1 MKFLIRT
8 EGRWSLA
15 PSEGSSGVQP
25 RGRSGT
31 YSLDTV
37 SGQMLSDKTKV
48 GSLSIR
54 AIGDKD
60 ELELP
65 AGPLG
70 SFDFEIC
77 IGEVMKQ
84 IQSPS
89 NAGAYFVLPSQMNAA
104 EYPHYAPEAIVRDV
118 NDYRWDRTAGPRGQ
132 LSGHPAVAQFL
143 LDNASTSARKGGI
156 NTVRE
161 MLRSLRTESTY
172 VRPQSDVSKE
182 VKRVLN
188 DFKLQNG
195 YLAVPKLIS
204 MLSAKTG
211 MEVRNTVRQVLE
223 KHLAKLRTVAVL
235 DVPTRGLGHDL
246 LQWSSSKHRVNLIY
260 ASAVPVNAYNNET
273 KSSQHLLLQRVVS
286 SLLLRGKAMNKFS
299 DEGFENPITL
309 GY

>member
-1 MKFLIRT
+1 
-8 EGRWSLA
+8 
-15 PSEGSSGVQP
+15 
-25 RGRSGT
+25 
-31 YSLDTV
+31 
-37 SGQMLSDKTKV
+37 MLSDKTKV

-260 ASAVPVNAYNNET
+260 ASAVPVNAYNNEP
-273 KSSQHLLLQRVVS
+273 SPRSICF
-286 SLLLRGKAMNKFS
+286 FS
-299 DEGFENPITL
+299 EWSRHCCFEAPTTAR
-309 GY
+309 